1 MGLGRSVGP
10 LKDQGL
16 SGVKGAEISG
26 SAGFFAEI
34 DGEDGSSVGESWRA
48 LSSTDRPRASQIDAF
63 AADLVHQRRP
73 LSVRPCAVWHRVNKA
88 PGLGEYIR
96 IDRRQ
101 AGDLS
106 PAIGQV
112 P

>member
-48 LSSTDRPRASQIDAF
+48 LTRYRAASGFTDRCLRGGSRAS
-63 AADLVHQRRP
+63 AA
-73 LSVRPCAVWHRVNKA
+73 SA
-88 PGLGEYIR
+88 LGTTLRGMASRE
-96 IDRRQ
+96 
-101 AGDLS
+101 
-106 PAIGQV
+106 
-112 P
+112 

>member
-34 DGEDGSSVGESWRA
+34 DGEDGSSVGERLA
-48 LSSTDRPRASQIDAF
+48 R
-63 AADLVHQRRP
+63 LVKVP
-73 LSVRPCAVWHRVNKA
+73 V
-88 PGLGEYIR
+88 GLGLHRSMPSRR
-96 IDRRQ
+96 ISCISGVRSWYD
-101 AGDLS
+101 
-106 PAIGQV
+106 PAQYGIA
-112 P
+112 